1 MSAGELLDCYLSKK
15 DQVAFRELYYR
26 YQNKLIGFFKAL
38 LPNSKHS
45 QINDLIQ
52 QTFLN
57 LIQSNTFQH
66 NEIRKFSDYLL
77 ITARNTFYQNS
88 KKTKKKNSLIRSL
101 NEKDVEQPSIETGT
115 SKIDNQSDFL
125 EYAIKTLPSENQR
138 IAIELRLE
146 GKSYKEIAEK
156 MMVKETFVKDYLYR
170 AKMNLKKIA
179 NQQ

>member
-38 LPNSKHS
+38 LPNSKRN
-45 QINDLIQ
+45 QIDDLIQ

-66 NEIRKFSDYLL
+66 NEIKKFNDYLL
-77 ITARNTFYQNS
+77 VTARNTFYQYS
-88 KKTKKKNSLIRSL
+88 KKTKEKNSLIRNL
-101 NEKDVEQPSIETGT
+101 NEKDAEHLTIETGT
-115 SKIDNQSDFL
+115 SKIEDQSIVLD
-125 EYAIKTLPSENQR
+125 EAIKELPSQNQR
-138 IAIELRLE
+138 IAIELKLE
-146 GKSYKEIAEK
+146 GKSYKEIADE
-156 MMVKETFVKDYLYR
+156 MNVDETYVKDYLYR

-179 NQQ
+179 NQ